1 MNDSAAD
8 EGSATGEPGGARRAG
23 RPARKQVLLRLDPKV
38 HDALARWAA
47 DELRSSNA
55 QIEYLL
61 RRALAEAGRL
71 PSAAAPIP
79 RRGRPPGRGPGAGPP
94 ADDEAPRQD

>member
-1 MNDSAAD
+1 
-8 EGSATGEPGGARRAG
+8 
-23 RPARKQVLLRLDPKV
+23 VLLRLDPKV

-47 DELRSSNA
+47 DELRSGNA

-71 PSAAAPIP
+71 PTTAAPIP
-79 RRGRPPGRGPGAGPP
+79 RRGRPPKSAEGTAEGTDGTGKKAEGTAREAEGTAK
-94 ADDEAPRQD
+94 DEG